1 MNITIK
7 TDRDWEKIKELFE
20 NGDART
26 IQLGKDALLASGYK
40 VRKHAVDRA
49 PYKTGTLQRDITVE
63 VVGHTVHDLEAHIGG
78 NLPYMPVHEYG
89 GAWTFTRDVVFG
101 RKVEPFTYTAFY
113 KEREFLRKGLED
125 AEGEIQ
131 TIFDTT
137 FARILE
143 PA

>member
-1 MNITIK
+1 MKITIT
-7 TDRDWEKIKELFE
+7 TDKDWQKIKELFE
-20 NGDART
+20 NADVRT
-26 IQLGKDALLASGYK
+26 IQLGKDALLASAYR
-40 VRKHAVDRA
+40 VRKYAVDRA

-63 VVGHTVHDLEAHIGG
+63 LVGHTMNDLAANIGG

-89 GAWTFTRDVVFG
+89 GSWTFTRDVVFG
-101 RKVEPFTYTAFY
+101 RKVKPFTYVAFY
-113 KEREFLRKGLED
+113 KERAFLRKGLED

-137 FARILE
+137 FQRILE

>member
-1 MNITIK
+1 MIVTIK
-7 TDRDWEKIKELFE
+7 NDGDWKKIQELFE
-20 NGDART
+20 SGEPRV
-26 IQLGKDALLASGYK
+26 IQLGKDALLASAYR

-63 VVGHTVHDLEAHIGG
+63 VVGHTLNDMAANIGG

-101 RKVEPFTYTAFY
+101 RKVKPFTYIAFY
-113 KEREFLRKGLED
+113 KERAFLQKGLAD

-137 FARILE
+137 FERILE
-143 PA
+143 LR